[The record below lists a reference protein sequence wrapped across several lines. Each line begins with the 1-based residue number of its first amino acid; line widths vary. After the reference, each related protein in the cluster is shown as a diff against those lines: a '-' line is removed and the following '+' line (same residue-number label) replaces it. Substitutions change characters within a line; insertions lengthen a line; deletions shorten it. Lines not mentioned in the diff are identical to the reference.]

1 MIIQQSIFPNKMNHL
16 PEVLFRLI
24 HTFLSNDDYH
34 YLLNTSKRLFEDLKR
49 KTIYFPLNV
58 ATSITYL
65 QDEDFQRLL
74 LSKVENGW
82 EQIGVHFS
90 RRRRD
95 FAGKEIP
102 PDLPIHQI
110 AEVEKLPPEQWNNY
124 KSIKFF
130 GKSQCFIPSIPNVR
144 ELSLPS
150 NDKFFDF
157 TPCQSLSKLS
167 ISDRHRKRCFV
178 EDITPLSK
186 IPHLTVGSLV
196 NVTDFSMLYSQTYL
210 KIFDCD
216 GLTDVTSFRF
226 IRQLTLMECHN
237 ITDVSALNGVY
248 DLTLDD
254 CQGVEDI
261 TRLGNHHRLV
271 LSSLNENVTDF
282 NCLLHIPHVSVED
295 CSILDLNVLRYAT
308 SVRIALLEEL
318 CDVRALKNVKK
329 VEIYY
334 IVGTIVGLEELRDVP
349 DLAYYFTGRT
359 DVSCVQNERLSL
371 YNPSLQITGLSVFSI
386 KIKHLTISMSEV
398 FAKFVN
404 EGQGSLL
411 GHLTSLTL
419 DTLPVKSLQGF
430 RDIPTVSLRYCD
442 SLQSLDGLGGNRC
455 VEVRN
460 CDSLEDVSSV
470 STVTIVTIEGCSKLT
485 EKSYECLKKVP
496 RLKRF

>member
-1 MIIQQSIFPNKMNHL
+1 M
-16 PEVLFRLI
+16 
-24 HTFLSNDDYH
+24 
-34 YLLNTSKRLFEDLKR
+34 
-49 KTIYFPLNV
+49 
-58 ATSITYL
+58 ATSFVYVT
-65 QDEDFQRLL
+65 DEYFQRLL

-95 FAGKEIP
+95 LAGKVIP

-110 AEVEKLPPEQWNNY
+110 AQVEKLPPEQWNNY

-130 GKSQCFIPSIPNVR
+130 GNSQWFIPSIPNVR

-150 NDKFFDF
+150 NDGLFDF
-157 TPCQSLSKLS
+157 TPCQSLSKLF
-167 ISDRHRKRCFV
+167 ISDRPRERCFV

-186 IPHLTVGSLV
+186 IPHLTIGSLV
-196 NVTDFSMLYSQTYL
+196 NVTDFSMFYRQTYL
-210 KIFDCD
+210 KIYDCE

-271 LSSLNENVTDF
+271 LSRLNENVTDF
-282 NCLLHIPHVSVED
+282 NCLLHIPHVHVED
-295 CSILDLNVLRYAT
+295 CSILDLSVLRYAI
-308 SVRIALLEEL
+308 SVRIALLEEV
-318 CDVRALKNVKK
+318 CGVRALKNVKK
-329 VEIYY
+329 VEIYFV
-334 IVGTIVGLEELRDVP
+334 VGPIVGLEELRDVP
-349 DLAYYFTGRT
+349 DLAYYFTGKT
-359 DVSCVQNERLSL
+359 DVSCLQNKRLSL
-371 YNPSLQITGLSVFSI
+371 YNPSLQITGLSVFSK
-386 KIKHLTISMSEV
+386 KIKYLTVSMSEI

-411 GHLTSLTL
+411 GHLTFLTL

-430 RDIPTVSLRYCD
+430 RDIPTVCLRNCD
-442 SLQSLDGLGGNRC
+442 SLQSLDGLGGNRS

-460 CDSLEDVSSV
+460 CDSLEDVSSL

-496 RLKRF
+496 RLKILINDKWSCI